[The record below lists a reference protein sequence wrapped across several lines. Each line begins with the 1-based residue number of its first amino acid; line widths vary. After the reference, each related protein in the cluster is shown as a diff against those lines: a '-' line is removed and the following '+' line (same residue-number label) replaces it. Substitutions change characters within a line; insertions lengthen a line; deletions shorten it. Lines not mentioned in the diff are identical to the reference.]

1 MQFESLEAKIEQ
13 YLELSMY
20 TGNIYGISQ
29 TGIFLNYEGEWIL
42 TEQFDSSY
50 VRSYETDGM
59 AQSLIRMNYI
69 CLSILAKN
77 YQQQLLSYLM
87 ERQLNYKH
95 LKQGFSL
102 LEVVIS
108 LLIVSITFLAYSQ
121 LIDQN
126 LKAQDLKQTF
136 VEESNLK
143 ANLLTLYVIDPD
155 VDDYIVQDML
165 NVDDI
170 EQTQLS
176 RYQNV
181 REIEIKIEHPG
192 SETTLIIYK

>member
-1 MQFESLEAKIEQ
+1 
-13 YLELSMY
+13 
-20 TGNIYGISQ
+20 
-29 TGIFLNYEGEWIL
+29 
-42 TEQFDSSY
+42 
-50 VRSYETDGM
+50 
-59 AQSLIRMNYI
+59 
-69 CLSILAKN
+69 
-77 YQQQLLSYLM
+77 M

-95 LKQGFSL
+95 LEQGFSL

-143 ANLLTLYVIDPD
+143 VNLLTLYVSDPD

-181 REIEIKIEHPG
+181 REIEIKIEHSG

>member
-1 MQFESLEAKIEQ
+1 
-13 YLELSMY
+13 
-20 TGNIYGISQ
+20 
-29 TGIFLNYEGEWIL
+29 
-42 TEQFDSSY
+42 
-50 VRSYETDGM
+50 
-59 AQSLIRMNYI
+59 
-69 CLSILAKN
+69 
-77 YQQQLLSYLM
+77 M

-143 ANLLTLYVIDPD
+143 VNLLTLYVSDPD

-181 REIEIKIEHPG
+181 REIEIKIEHSS

>member
-1 MQFESLEAKIEQ
+1 
-13 YLELSMY
+13 
-20 TGNIYGISQ
+20 
-29 TGIFLNYEGEWIL
+29 
-42 TEQFDSSY
+42 
-50 VRSYETDGM
+50 
-59 AQSLIRMNYI
+59 
-69 CLSILAKN
+69 
-77 YQQQLLSYLM
+77 M
-87 ERQLNYKH
+87 ERQLSYKH
-95 LKQGFSL
+95 FKQGFSL

-126 LKAQDLKQTF
+126 LKAQDLKQAF

-155 VDDYIVQDML
+155 VDDYIVQGML

>member
-1 MQFESLEAKIEQ
+1 
-13 YLELSMY
+13 
-20 TGNIYGISQ
+20 
-29 TGIFLNYEGEWIL
+29 
-42 TEQFDSSY
+42 
-50 VRSYETDGM
+50 
-59 AQSLIRMNYI
+59 
-69 CLSILAKN
+69 
-77 YQQQLLSYLM
+77 M

-143 ANLLTLYVIDPD
+143 ANLLTLYVICLLYTSPSPRD
-155 VDDYIVQDML
+155 QRG
-165 NVDDI
+165 
-170 EQTQLS
+170 S
-176 RYQNV
+176 RM
-181 REIEIKIEHPG
+181 P
-192 SETTLIIYK
+192 SSA

>member
-1 MQFESLEAKIEQ
+1 
-13 YLELSMY
+13 
-20 TGNIYGISQ
+20 
-29 TGIFLNYEGEWIL
+29 
-42 TEQFDSSY
+42 
-50 VRSYETDGM
+50 
-59 AQSLIRMNYI
+59 
-69 CLSILAKN
+69 
-77 YQQQLLSYLM
+77 M

-95 LKQGFSL
+95 FKQGFSL

-136 VEESNLK
+136 VEESSLK

>member
-1 MQFESLEAKIEQ
+1 MKR
-13 YLELSMY
+13 MV
-20 TGNIYGISQ
+20 
-29 TGIFLNYEGEWIL
+29 WH
-42 TEQFDSSY
+42 
-50 VRSYETDGM
+50 RP
-59 AQSLIRMNYI
+59 LIRMNCIYI
-69 CLSILAKN
+69 SIPAKN

-87 ERQLNYKH
+87 ERQLNYKRV
-95 LKQGFSL
+95 KQGFSL

-143 ANLLTLYVIDPD
+143 ANLLTLYVIDPE

-181 REIEIKIEHPG
+181 REIEIKIEHSG

>member
-1 MQFESLEAKIEQ
+1 
-13 YLELSMY
+13 
-20 TGNIYGISQ
+20 
-29 TGIFLNYEGEWIL
+29 
-42 TEQFDSSY
+42 
-50 VRSYETDGM
+50 
-59 AQSLIRMNYI
+59 MNY
-69 CLSILAKN
+69 KN
-77 YQQQLLSYLM
+77 LR
-87 ERQLNYKH
+87 E
-95 LKQGFSL
+95 GFSL

-126 LKAQDLKQTF
+126 LKAQDLKQNY

>member
-1 MQFESLEAKIEQ
+1 
-13 YLELSMY
+13 
-20 TGNIYGISQ
+20 
-29 TGIFLNYEGEWIL
+29 
-42 TEQFDSSY
+42 
-50 VRSYETDGM
+50 
-59 AQSLIRMNYI
+59 
-69 CLSILAKN
+69 
-77 YQQQLLSYLM
+77 M

-95 LKQGFSL
+95 LEQGFSL

-143 ANLLTLYVIDPD
+143 VNLLTLYVSDPD

-181 REIEIKIEHPG
+181 ISR
-192 SETTLIIYK
+192 

>member
-1 MQFESLEAKIEQ
+1 
-13 YLELSMY
+13 
-20 TGNIYGISQ
+20 
-29 TGIFLNYEGEWIL
+29 
-42 TEQFDSSY
+42 
-50 VRSYETDGM
+50 
-59 AQSLIRMNYI
+59 
-69 CLSILAKN
+69 
-77 YQQQLLSYLM
+77 M

-126 LKAQDLKQTF
+126 LKAQDLKQAF

-155 VDDYIVQDML
+155 VDDYIVQGML

>member
-1 MQFESLEAKIEQ
+1 
-13 YLELSMY
+13 
-20 TGNIYGISQ
+20 
-29 TGIFLNYEGEWIL
+29 
-42 TEQFDSSY
+42 
-50 VRSYETDGM
+50 
-59 AQSLIRMNYI
+59 
-69 CLSILAKN
+69 
-77 YQQQLLSYLM
+77 M

-143 ANLLTLYVIDPD
+143 VNLLTLYVSDPD

-181 REIEIKIEHPG
+181 REIEIKIEHSG

>member
-1 MQFESLEAKIEQ
+1 
-13 YLELSMY
+13 
-20 TGNIYGISQ
+20 
-29 TGIFLNYEGEWIL
+29 
-42 TEQFDSSY
+42 
-50 VRSYETDGM
+50 
-59 AQSLIRMNYI
+59 
-69 CLSILAKN
+69 
-77 YQQQLLSYLM
+77 M

-95 LKQGFSL
+95 FKQGFSL

-126 LKAQDLKQTF
+126 LKAQDLKQAF

>member
-1 MQFESLEAKIEQ
+1 
-13 YLELSMY
+13 
-20 TGNIYGISQ
+20 
-29 TGIFLNYEGEWIL
+29 
-42 TEQFDSSY
+42 
-50 VRSYETDGM
+50 
-59 AQSLIRMNYI
+59 
-69 CLSILAKN
+69 
-77 YQQQLLSYLM
+77 M

-95 LKQGFSL
+95 LEQGFSL

-143 ANLLTLYVIDPD
+143 VNLLTLYVSDPD

-181 REIEIKIEHPG
+181 REIEIKIEHSS

>member
-1 MQFESLEAKIEQ
+1 
-13 YLELSMY
+13 
-20 TGNIYGISQ
+20 
-29 TGIFLNYEGEWIL
+29 
-42 TEQFDSSY
+42 
-50 VRSYETDGM
+50 
-59 AQSLIRMNYI
+59 
-69 CLSILAKN
+69 
-77 YQQQLLSYLM
+77 M

-143 ANLLTLYVIDPD
+143 VNLLTLYVSDPD

-181 REIEIKIEHPG
+181 REIEIKIEHSG
-192 SETTLIIYK
+192 SETTLIIYR

>member
-1 MQFESLEAKIEQ
+1 MERH
-13 YLELSMY
+13 
-20 TGNIYGISQ
+20 
-29 TGIFLNYEGEWIL
+29 LNYNHI
-42 TEQFDSSY
+42 
-50 VRSYETDGM
+50 
-59 AQSLIRMNYI
+59 
-69 CLSILAKN
+69 
-77 YQQQLLSYLM
+77 
-87 ERQLNYKH
+87 
-95 LKQGFSL
+95 KQGFSL

-126 LKAQDLKQTF
+126 LKAQYLKQTF

-155 VDDYIVQDML
+155 VDDYIVQGML

>member
-1 MQFESLEAKIEQ
+1 
-13 YLELSMY
+13 
-20 TGNIYGISQ
+20 
-29 TGIFLNYEGEWIL
+29 
-42 TEQFDSSY
+42 
-50 VRSYETDGM
+50 
-59 AQSLIRMNYI
+59 
-69 CLSILAKN
+69 
-77 YQQQLLSYLM
+77 M
-87 ERQLNYKH
+87 ERQLNYKRV
-95 LKQGFSL
+95 KQGFSL

-143 ANLLTLYVIDPD
+143 VNLLTLYVSDPD

-181 REIEIKIEHPG
+181 REIEIKIEHSS

>member
-1 MQFESLEAKIEQ
+1 
-13 YLELSMY
+13 
-20 TGNIYGISQ
+20 
-29 TGIFLNYEGEWIL
+29 
-42 TEQFDSSY
+42 
-50 VRSYETDGM
+50 
-59 AQSLIRMNYI
+59 
-69 CLSILAKN
+69 
-77 YQQQLLSYLM
+77 M

-95 LKQGFSL
+95 LKHGFSL

>member
-1 MQFESLEAKIEQ
+1 
-13 YLELSMY
+13 
-20 TGNIYGISQ
+20 
-29 TGIFLNYEGEWIL
+29 
-42 TEQFDSSY
+42 
-50 VRSYETDGM
+50 
-59 AQSLIRMNYI
+59 
-69 CLSILAKN
+69 
-77 YQQQLLSYLM
+77 M

-143 ANLLTLYVIDPD
+143 VNLLTLYVLDPD

-170 EQTQLS
+170 KQTQLS

-181 REIEIKIEHPG
+181 REIEIKIEHSG